1 MWMKSHGDLAAPD
14 TAESR
19 NRSLPPLG
27 VLPFVLCLMS
37 VNSGPCSCLL
47 TLSTEPPK
55 LSQREALAQPLS
67 RLTNL
72 YLHRARAGAS
82 DAAGAGSRQLHGLK
96 KRYEICSREAKVMLP
111 EARQMQALGRPQQ
124 PHLPPCPRHV

>member
-1 MWMKSHGDLAAPD
+1 MWVKSHGDLAAPD
-14 TAESR
+14 AAESR

-37 VNSGPCSCLL
+37 VNLGPRSCLL
-47 TLSTEPPK
+47 IPPTEPPK
-55 LSQREALAQPLS
+55 LSQCEALAQPLS

-72 YLHRARAGAS
+72 YPDRARAGVS
-82 DAAGAGSRQLHGLK
+82 DAAGAGSGQLHGLK

-111 EARQMQALGRPQQ
+111 RQMQALGRPQQ